1 MNTDFK
7 KAIFL
12 VEDIQDNKI
21 ITLLER
27 VYEKLINKLDEEET
41 PLIWISEITR
51 TLNNHPSD
59 YITFKKA
66 SEFIKEN
73 QHIPENINVFYFIS
87 CWLHSGTFHLT
98 NFLSMDPNVLDFLA
112 SNNIPIIIDGSTE
125 GDNIYRSTHLTFEDP
140 CYINELKRYLK
151 GIDKFKFYI
160 VGGQLATDY
169 YSHHPKRFIK
179 EHRMFPGAFFLRS
192 WHNSDLYNKCIEK
205 REILFDKIKNKVITE
220 DTPIWQAFCRQPRL
234 TRILFQI
241 YADHLNLTQHGS
253 YSRLIPAKD
262 AFLQESSATEIFK
275 NHSHRL
281 NFINDTYLKNLE
293 KIKYINNYDYDHR
306 NLGMPF
312 TMDSMFHI
320 VLETCHITSEFDFKC
335 TPSMLTEKTSMAI
348 LSGVPFITLGGHKLK
363 KILRLLGFREYIGL
377 ELPDDGYCNY
387 FHELLYVLEKV
398 QKIIN
403 LPLYKKQDLYES
415 WKATIMYNYDVH
427 LAIDP
432 KKLYLS
438 CLYNDI

>member
-1 MNTDFK
+1 MSTNFK

-12 VEDIQDNKI
+12 VEDIKDNKI

-27 VYEKLINKLDEEET
+27 VYEKLINKLDEEKR
-41 PLIWISEITR
+41 PLFWISEISR

-59 YITFKKA
+59 YIIFKKA
-66 SEFIKEN
+66 SEFIKETN
-73 QHIPENINVFYFIS
+73 YDLENTNIFYFIS

-98 NFLSMDPNVLDFLA
+98 NFFSMDPNVFDFLV
-112 SNNIPIIIDGSTE
+112 SNNIPIIIDGSIE
-125 GDNIYRSTHLTFEDP
+125 GDNIYRSSHHTFADSG
-140 CYINELKRYLK
+140 YIHEIDRHLK
-151 GIDKFKFYI
+151 GIDKLKFYI
-160 VGGQLATDY
+160 VGGQLAHDY
-169 YSHHPKRFIK
+169 WSHHPKRFIK

-205 REILFDKIKNKVITE
+205 REILFDKIKNKVLTE
-220 DTPIWQAFCRQPRL
+220 DTPIWQAFCREPRL

-241 YADHLNLTQHGS
+241 YADHLNLTQYGS
-253 YSRLIPAKD
+253 YSRILPARN
-262 AFLQESSATEIFK
+262 AFLRESRDTEIFK
-275 NHSHRL
+275 NYSDRL
-281 NFINDTYLKNLE
+281 NFINDACLQKLDNT
-293 KIKYINNYDYDHR
+293 KYINNYDYSK
-306 NLGMPF
+306 NTGMPF
-312 TMDSMFHI
+312 TTDSMFHI
-320 VLETCHITSEFDFKC
+320 VLETCHIIDKRDFEC

-363 KILRLLGFREYIGL
+363 KILKLLGFREYIGL

-403 LPLYKKQDLYES
+403 LPLYKKQELYES

-427 LAIDP
+427 LEIDP

-438 CLYNDI
+438 CLYNNI